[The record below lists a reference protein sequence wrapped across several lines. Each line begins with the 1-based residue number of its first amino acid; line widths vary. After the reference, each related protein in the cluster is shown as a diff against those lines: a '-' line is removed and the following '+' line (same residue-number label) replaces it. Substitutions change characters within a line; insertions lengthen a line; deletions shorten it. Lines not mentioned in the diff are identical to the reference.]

1 MSTVKLSRPLV
12 NELLHQAQRGA
23 DCEVCGLIGAREGVP
38 QHCYS
43 VPNIA
48 AEPQQ
53 RFIMDPKS
61 QIDALRQ
68 MRERGESLF
77 AIYHS
82 HPTAPAAPSMM
93 DRDEAGYPEAL
104 YLIISL
110 NTKGVL
116 EMRGFYIR
124 DHAAQEIMLELG

>member
-1 MSTVKLSRPLV
+1 MTTVKLPRPLV
-12 NELLHQAQRGA
+12 NELLHQAQLGA
-23 DCEVCGLIGAREGVP
+23 DCEVCGLIGAHHGVP
-38 QHCYS
+38 LRCYP

-53 RFIMDPKS
+53 RFMMDPKT

-68 MRERGESLF
+68 MRERDESLF

-104 YLIISL
+104 HLIISL

-124 DHAAQEIMLELG
+124 DHAAQEVTLELA

>member
-1 MSTVKLSRPLV
+1 MSFVKLPRPLV
-12 NELLHQAQRGA
+12 NELLHQAQLGA

-38 QHCYS
+38 LHCYP

-48 AEPQQ
+48 DEPQQ
-53 RFIMDPKS
+53 RFVMAPKA

-68 MRERGESLF
+68 MRERGEALF
-77 AIYHS
+77 ALYHS

-93 DRDEAGYPEAL
+93 DREEAGYPEAL

-110 NTKGVL
+110 NIKGVL
-116 EMRGFYIR
+116 EMRGFYIQGQ
-124 DHAAQEIMLELG
+124 DVAEVALELE

>member
-1 MSTVKLSRPLV
+1 MIAVKMPRALV
-12 NELLHQAQRGA
+12 NELLHQAQLGA
-23 DCEVCGLIGAREGVP
+23 DCEICGLIGARDGVA
-38 QHCYS
+38 QHCYP
-43 VPNIA
+43 VPNTA
-48 AEPQQ
+48 VEPQQ
-53 RFIMDPKS
+53 RFIMDPKT

-68 MRERGESLF
+68 IRARGETLF

-93 DRDEAGYPEAL
+93 DRNEAGYPEAL

-116 EMRGFYIR
+116 EMRGFYIQGE
-124 DHAAQEIMLELG
+124 DVAEVALELG